1 MSGIEAE
8 TDIWSRQRHAPT
20 ATVYEAPIK
29 LDVRPNGPQVMMEDG
44 ECKEESLRYTAVR
57 PGNATIDG

>member
-44 ECKEESLRYTAVR
+44 RCREGRLRYTPVR
-57 PGNATIDG
+57 LGNATIDG